1 MRLVKLRD
9 LLESWDAGAW
19 GEPAPNDLG
28 VSVLRSTNFRGGGRL
43 SFENQAVLAIDSKT
57 LAKKRLTAGN
67 ILLERSGGGPLQPVG
82 RVAGFWGSDAHD
94 EFICGNFISRLVP
107 KKDVVD
113 SLYLMYALLHW
124 HMSGQTEKFQTATTG
139 IRNLQM
145 KQYLDNELCA
155 PVDVDVQRQIAARLE
170 AQLAEVE
177 TVRQAAQCVL
187 SDTRLLRARM
197 LKAFFA
203 ELDDTQK
210 KKLGDYAE
218 TASGSTP
225 SRGNKQYWEPAEIAW
240 VKTGEVAFAPITAT
254 VEAISKAARTECSLT
269 LLPPKSV
276 LIAMYGQGKTRGQ
289 SAILE
294 IPATT
299 NQACFAILPN
309 DTWEP
314 DFLYLWL
321 KSSYQD
327 LRDLSEDRGGNQA
340 NLNGALLKALEV
352 PAPSKTEQR
361 HIVARIQA
369 AMTEI
374 DALENSSKAAMEG
387 INRLPNRVL
396 AQAFEV

>member
-1 MRLVKLRD
+1 M
-9 LLESWDAGAW
+9 
-19 GEPAPNDLG
+19 
-28 VSVLRSTNFRGGGRL
+28 
-43 SFENQAVLAIDSKT
+43 
-57 LAKKRLTAGN
+57 
-67 ILLERSGGGPLQPVG
+67 QPVG
-82 RVAGFWGSDAHD
+82 RVAGFWGSEAHNQ
-94 EFICGNFISRLVP
+94 FICGNFISRLVP
-107 KKDVVD
+107 KKDLAD

-145 KQYLDNELCA
+145 KQYLDNELCV
-155 PVDVDVQRQIAARLE
+155 PVGVDQQRQIAARLK
-170 AQLAEVE
+170 AQLTEVE
-177 TVRQAAQCVL
+177 TARQAARVQL
-187 SDTRLLRARM
+187 SDTRM

-203 ELDDTQK
+203 ELDAAPK

-218 TASGSTP
+218 TTSGSTP
-225 SRGNKQYWEPAEIAW
+225 SRGNKQYWQPAEIAW
-240 VKTGEVAFAPITAT
+240 VKTGEVAFAPIIAT
-254 VEAISKAARTECSLT
+254 EEAISKLAFAECSLS
-269 LLPPKSV
+269 LLPPKTI

-352 PAPSKTEQR
+352 PAPRKTEQQL
-361 HIVARIQA
+361 IVARVQA

-374 DALENSSKAAMEG
+374 DALENSSKAALED